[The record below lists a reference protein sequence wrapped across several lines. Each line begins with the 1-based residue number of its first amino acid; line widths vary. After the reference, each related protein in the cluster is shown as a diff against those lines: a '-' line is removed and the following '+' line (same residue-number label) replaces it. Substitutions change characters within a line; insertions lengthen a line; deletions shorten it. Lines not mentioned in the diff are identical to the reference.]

1 MGVRLIITLLDQYV
15 EALFNVQPYTQ
26 AATPSGATLPL
37 AWRHG
42 AQRESH
48 QGTGGNQWVMPG
60 FASTVFLHS
69 DSYEKLFAQA
79 KE

>member
-1 MGVRLIITLLDQYV
+1 MRLIITLLDQYV

-60 FASTVFLHS
+60 FASAVFLHS

>member
-1 MGVRLIITLLDQYV
+1 MRLIITLLDQYV

-48 QGTGGNQWVMPG
+48 QGTGGNQWVM
-60 FASTVFLHS
+60 
-69 DSYEKLFAQA
+69 
-79 KE
+79 